1 MKRVFFVIC
10 MSVTVLFCS
19 AVGLCVKAL
28 LTPYPVGAF
37 QQSSMTIVL
46 DAGHGGVDGG
56 VVGRQTGVKESDIN
70 LAIVY
75 KLKPKLEELGFDVIL
90 TRKTEAGLY
99 DSATKGFKRRDM
111 EKRREIIQSANPA
124 LVVSIHQNYYPSKN
138 TRGGQVFYRKG
149 QEQSKQLALGLQK
162 KLNDLYLGVGGRAR
176 SAAMGDFFMLE
187 CCACPS
193 VLIECG
199 FLSNPTEEALLSS
212 ESWQKQLAEEI
223 ASGILGYF
231 AEISA

>member
-1 MKRVFFVIC
+1 MKGVFVGICIWVMVFVSIAC
-10 MSVTVLFCS
+10 GM
-19 AVGLCVKAL
+19 CVNVL
-28 LTPYPVGAF
+28 LTPKAVAGVDALA
-37 QQSSMTIVL
+37 MRIVL
-46 DAGHGGVDGG
+46 DAGHGGIDGG
-56 VVGRQTGVKESDIN
+56 VVGRTSGVKESDLN

-75 KLKPKLEELGFDVIL
+75 QIKSRLEELGFEVVL

-99 DSATKGFKRRDM
+99 ETATKGFKRRDM
-111 EKRREIIQSANPA
+111 EKRKEIIQQVKPS
-124 LVVSIHQNYYPSKN
+124 LVLSIHQNYYPSKN

-162 KLNDLYLGVGGRAR
+162 KLNELYLGVGGRAR